1 MPRPATAHATESD
14 RLSTSQ
20 NCAAT
25 SCDEVSTRRDRS
37 PLEYLRLFALVAAV
51 GVLLGL
57 SVVRT
62 YSLGQHERMYDNP
75 IYRWRESLVIALSRM
90 QTPPLHGYL
99 AYRSILDYLT
109 GHGLAIVAGEAEVL
123 STPEQRRALVTDGSR
138 MNQLIQEASRVPIN
152 VNLEPVILKGNE
164 LGLADFFY
172 AAFRLFGLNLNALVL
187 FYYSVLFISV
197 LVFFLAFRH
206 SPFCLLLLM
215 LYLIGH
221 YFAVDY
227 ATMSQIQVIHNS
239 RFFPVLSLL
248 PAMHLL
254 LLLLRREPASLA
266 NILFAVIQA
275 SILFF
280 VIFCRGQALWQVL
293 AVLASVVLVIRFRDV
308 RTFVRLTRQNVKI
321 AVKQVKLRRLT
332 RKGLK
337 ISPTTAYAVPWSSM
351 IRAASRDIWPAL
363 VVLCGL
369 VGLWLYAAVAP
380 DSRFYRAESGSHFFW
395 HTFYIGL
402 ISADPELTSIY
413 GMGEEPYTD
422 TMGYMAALQDLRGRN
437 EATSEVADV
446 ADGVINI
453 NFLKNGSAYES
464 IMRRVFF
471 QVVFEKPWATLRSFL
486 LGKPIDQYDILTHVP
501 PLWEAH
507 LYVEA
512 LAIAF
517 GASLLALF
525 AGAGIPSHKRL
536 PQAAVVLI
544 LLVSSSLITTFIVPT
559 ALIPDVIVF
568 YLMLGLLLTT
578 YLPLALVFWV
588 LNVFPTQQR
597 AQTSAS
603 SPLEFEHGIAGSN
616 PIRHA

>member
-1 MPRPATAHATESD
+1 
-14 RLSTSQ
+14 LSTSQ
-20 NCAAT
+20 NSAAT
-25 SCDEVSTRRDRS
+25 SRVEVSPRRDRL
-37 PLEYLRLFALVAAV
+37 PFEYLRLFALAAAV
-51 GVLLGL
+51 GVLFGL

-75 IYRWRESLVIALSRM
+75 IYRWRESLAIALSRV

-109 GHGLAIVAGEAEVL
+109 EHGLAIVAGEAEVL
-123 STPEQRRALVTDGSR
+123 STPEQRHALVMDGSR
-138 MNQLIQEASRVPIN
+138 MNQLIQEASHVPIN

-187 FYYSVLFISV
+187 FYYCVLFISV
-197 LVFFLAFRH
+197 VVFFLAFRH

-221 YFAVDY
+221 YFAVNY
-227 ATMSQIQVIHNS
+227 ATIPLIQVIHNS

-254 LLLLRREPASLA
+254 LLLLRREPATWA
-266 NILFAVIQA
+266 NILFALIQA
-275 SILFF
+275 SILSF
-280 VIFCRGQALWQVL
+280 VIFCRGEALWQVL
-293 AVLASVVLVIRFRDV
+293 AVLASVMLVVRFRDV
-308 RTFVRLTRQNVKI
+308 RTFVQLTRQNLKT
-321 AVKQVKLRRLT
+321 AVKQVELRRRA

-337 ISPTTAYAVPWSSM
+337 ISAMPPTTGRATSWSSI
-351 IRAASRDIWPAL
+351 IRAATRDIWPAL

-369 VGLWLYAAVAP
+369 MGLWWYAAVAP

-402 ISADPELTSIY
+402 ISADAELTSLY

-422 TMGYMAALQDLRGRN
+422 AMGYMAALQDLRGRN
-437 EATSEVADV
+437 EVTSEIADV

-453 NFLKNGSAYES
+453 NFLKNSSAYES
-464 IMRRVFF
+464 SMRRIFF
-471 QVVFEKPWATLRSFL
+471 QVVFEKPRATVRSFL
-486 LGKPIDQYDILTHVP
+486 LGKPSDQYDILTHVT
-501 PLWEAH
+501 PLWEVR
-507 LYVEA
+507 LYIEV

-517 GASLLALF
+517 GASLLGLF
-525 AGAGIPSHKRL
+525 AGAGVPSYKRMAE
-536 PQAAVVLI
+536 AAGVLI
-544 LLVSSSLITTFIVPT
+544 LLISSSLITTFIVPT

-568 YLMLGLLLTT
+568 YLMLGLLLAT
-578 YLPLALVFWV
+578 YLPLALIFWV
-588 LNVFPTQQR
+588 VNALSTANRQR
-597 AQTSAS
+597 AQASAS
-603 SPLEFEHGIAGSN
+603 SYPLEFEHGIATKN
-616 PIRHA
+616 PTRHA